1 MSGRSIDG
9 ERPSRVPAVV
19 AALAVAGLLWP
30 LTSAAISGGSLVFPS
45 RIATYSWFT
54 PMLEPSRIDAAAMVY
69 QNGVGVEF
77 LDVPQAV
84 VLGADGATYR
94 RLGAAEERSVAAD
107 QGDPADS
114 VLAADGTFVVIS
126 APGQEGSVEVLDL
139 RTLESRTVPV
149 PGARSAVALSI
160 DSAGGTALLLTSDDD
175 MSRYSR
181 LDFALSGTLTTL
193 DLSSGAARTLE
204 LEPRSGNRPP
214 DARSGALSP
223 DGRRVAAETEDA
235 LVILDAADGA
245 VLRELAPL
253 SGALDGDAWSPGG
266 DRLAAVDA
274 AGLRLID
281 LAGGAAV
288 ERTLPLPEDR
298 WSSMLGWRDERT
310 ALLHLSTVDGSN
322 DSEFAWLDVETG
334 ALDSFAAYP
343 ADPLT
348 GAALGS
354 ADAARD
360 LVAEWTV
367 VDAPA
372 GPPLTGVHVLLFS
385 VLTGLVVRA
394 VTVARTRPRWGGRG
408 A

>member
-1 MSGRSIDG
+1 MSGTSIGG

-19 AALAVAGLLWP
+19 AALATAVLLWP
-30 LTSAAISGGSLVFPS
+30 LTSAAPSGGSVVFPS
-45 RIATYSWFT
+45 RLATYSWFR
-54 PMLEPSRIDAAAMVY
+54 PMLEASRIDAAAMVY
-69 QNGVGVEF
+69 QNGIGVEF

-84 VLGADGATYR
+84 VLGTDGTTYG

-139 RTLESRTVPV
+139 RTLESRAVPV
-149 PGARSAVALSI
+149 PGTRSAVALSI
-160 DSAGGTALLLTSDDD
+160 DSAGRTALLLTSGQD
-175 MSRYSR
+175 MSRYSGR
-181 LDFALSGTLTTL
+181 DFALNGTLTTL
-193 DLSSGAARTLE
+193 DLSSGAARVLE
-204 LEPRSGNRPP
+204 LEPRSGTRPP
-214 DARSGALSP
+214 EAHSGALSP
-223 DGRRVAAETEDA
+223 DGHRIAAQTDDA
-235 LVILDAADGA
+235 LVVLDAADGA
-245 VLRELAPL
+245 VLHELAPL

-266 DRLAAVDA
+266 DRLAAVET
-274 AGLRLID
+274 AGLRVID
-281 LAGGAAV
+281 LAGGAAA
-288 ERTLPLPEDR
+288 ERSLRLPEDR

-367 VDAPA
+367 VDGPA

-394 VTVARTRPRWGGRG
+394 VTVARTRPLGRG
-408 A
+408 SGA